1 MNRLAVRPENPPAI
15 MRPSRQPAAG
25 YAEAAVEE
33 LVREHAP
40 LVRRMALQICSRMPA
55 SVELDD
61 LVQEGMLGLLDAA
74 RRWRPTPQG
83 TPFGVYAR
91 HRVRG
96 AIYDSLRRRDA
107 LPRYQRDRLRQA
119 EDMEQALTAELG
131 RAVSDEELASALGIT
146 PEALRTLTEQG
157 LVASIIEDAP
167 ELEEPMADARDDPFE
182 STALREMAERM
193 APALETLPEKE
204 QQVMALH
211 YAEHLSFRDIAFV
224 LSLTPGR
231 ISQLHTQALRR
242 LRQILVAEPVTQ
254 RRASSPP

>member
-1 MNRLAVRPENPPAI
+1 

-167 ELEEPMADARDDPFE
+167 ELEEPMADARDAPFE
-182 STALREMAERM
+182 STAL
-193 APALETLPEKE
+193 PEKG